1 MFEWTLFL
9 ITGVMASIPIATCAT
24 PGQAP
29 VQADMSYYYSGSR
42 RVPVRIARDRAAIRL
57 HSGTPSAALRDLMQ
71 GNARLRTTTIE
82 ELEELEEF
90 PDQRIHILPLQA
102 MVSRD
107 DWDATLTSLRA
118 DAMVDMVGTVVLVE
132 ATGAPLVMTDRIVVR
147 FNDDVSAE
155 TIGRVYQEHDVE
167 LVRASEQRTGRV
179 VLRVR
184 PGSGRNALEVANA
197 IYETGLV
204 RYAQPDFIAKTE
216 RR

>member
-1 MFEWTLFL
+1 
-9 ITGVMASIPIATCAT
+9 
-24 PGQAP
+24 
-29 VQADMSYYYSGSR
+29 
-42 RVPVRIARDRAAIRL
+42 
-57 HSGTPSAALRDLMQ
+57 MQ
-71 GNARLRTTTIE
+71 GNARLRTTAI
-82 ELEELEEF
+82 EELEEF

-132 ATGAPLVMTDRIVVR
+132 ATGAPLVMTDRIIVR